1 MKRTIWVGSL
11 AMLALAAYSAWVLL
25 SAALTY
31 AQQPNNEAQAI
42 GQKLIAEINLNIQ
55 CNTSLLT
62 LQQEVKRLKDKYE
75 PEAKKD

>member
-1 MKRTIWVGSL
+1 MRKVGFALALGMGYVGSVTL
-11 AMLALAAYSAWVLL
+11 VGDPYAAI
-25 SAALTY
+25 